1 MSVFGYSS
9 PVNRRPFSFISDL
22 DVRNSHVRLASTR
35 QYRRLDQSHP
45 KGAKQE
51 HFLKTSD
58 DKTTPTRSFSI
69 RSTKRTFLSGISQ
82 ESTMAL
88 LSWTQERSS
97 LSRQLRDERDVL
109 LERPLNCKDGDNI
122 VTPSSSLS
130 SNSQT

>member
-69 RSTKRTFLSGISQ
+69 RSTKRTFLSGISKIDDGI
-82 ESTMAL
+82 TVVDTRA
-88 LSWTQERSS
+88 
-97 LSRQLRDERDVL
+97 QLAIATAAR
-109 LERPLNCKDGDNI
+109 
-122 VTPSSSLS
+122 
-130 SNSQT
+130 